1 MLTSGECEIKDL
13 FGFWSLLFD
22 YMRHFQAMARL
33 IRQHTDNVWIELG
46 LNLESTSPPV
56 DLAEILFARPS
67 RVRTRGV
74 NLEKIMQCLAPNVQY
89 DLGIN
94 LTSVCP

>member
-46 LNLESTSPPV
+46 LNLEPTSPPV
-56 DLAEILFARPS
+56 DFAEILFACAS
-67 RVRTRGV
+67 RVRTRSV
-74 NLEKIMQCLAPNVQY
+74 NLGRMI
-89 DLGIN
+89 
-94 LTSVCP
+94 